1 MEKKPQII
9 LDPKDMVILSAIAKI
24 SGGDHN
30 NSQINN
36 QEIEKVSLEQRLR
49 AVELDVSVIKS
60 NYLTKGTFYRAG
72 GAALISLIV
81 TAGVALWSVY
91 SNIDGKLESRF
102 VKIDEK
108 FTQVDQRFQQVDQRF
123 QQVDQRFQQI
133 ENKIHG
139 IDIRLT
145 KVELRL
151 DNIESKVDSIDDK
164 LDILIQQHTKK

>member
-123 QQVDQRFQQI
+123 QQI

>member
-24 SGGDHN
+24 SSGDNN

-36 QEIEKVSLEQRLR
+36 QETEKVSLEQRLR

-72 GAALISLIV
+72 GTALISLIV
-81 TAGVALWSVY
+81 TAGVALWAVY
-91 SNIDGKLESRF
+91 SNIDSKLESRF
-102 VKIDEK
+102 VKTDEK
-108 FTQVDQRFQQVDQRF
+108 FIQVDSRF

-151 DNIESKVDSIDDK
+151 DNIERKVDSIDDK

>member
-123 QQVDQRFQQI
+123 QQI

-145 KVELRL
+145 KVE
-151 DNIESKVDSIDDK
+151 
-164 LDILIQQHTKK
+164 

>member
-108 FTQVDQRFQQVDQRF
+108 FTQVDQRFQQ
-123 QQVDQRFQQI
+123 I

-164 LDILIQQHTKK
+164 LDILIQQHTKNKKPLHRRFF

>member
-1 MEKKPQII
+1 
-9 LDPKDMVILSAIAKI
+9 MVILSAIAKI

-108 FTQVDQRFQQVDQRF
+108 FTQVDQRFQQ
-123 QQVDQRFQQI
+123 I

>member
-108 FTQVDQRFQQVDQRF
+108 FTQVDQRFQQ
-123 QQVDQRFQQI
+123 I

>member
-1 MEKKPQII
+1 
-9 LDPKDMVILSAIAKI
+9 
-24 SGGDHN
+24 
-30 NSQINN
+30 N

-123 QQVDQRFQQI
+123 QQI

>member
-1 MEKKPQII
+1 
-9 LDPKDMVILSAIAKI
+9 MVILSAIAKI

-123 QQVDQRFQQI
+123 QQI

>member
-1 MEKKPQII
+1 
-9 LDPKDMVILSAIAKI
+9 MVILSAIAKI

-108 FTQVDQRFQQVDQRF
+108 FTQVDQRFQQV
-123 QQVDQRFQQI
+123 
-133 ENKIHG
+133 
-139 IDIRLT
+139 
-145 KVELRL
+145 
-151 DNIESKVDSIDDK
+151 
-164 LDILIQQHTKK
+164 